1 MQLGAIAVV
10 LCLSRPEALPARPT
24 VNIPGLGSVQG
35 VSSVNE
41 TDVSVYM
48 AIPYAKPPV
57 GALRW
62 RAPQPY
68 GGWGSD
74 LLNGTW
80 FGARCMQ
87 TASSSAVPETK
98 MSEDCLFLNVATPRS
113 ATPASA
119 LPVMFWIH
127 GGGYQTG
134 ESNDYALDALVARSN
149 HSVVVV
155 TINYRLNVFGFL
167 GGQALA
173 ARGGESEGSGNWG
186 IQDQRLALEWVRTYV
201 GAFGGDGSRVTIFG
215 ESAGG
220 NSVMNH
226 LAQPASF
233 GLYEAAIIESGA
245 YSSGAVTADQAET
258 GYAAFLDAAR
268 CNDTECLQALD
279 AAAVAKAGAAVTTI
293 AGFQPTVDGIS
304 LVKAPRDLI
313 DAGQYN
319 NKARVLIGSNR
330 DEYAFWAALD
340 PLLWPKGASCGEA
353 CFNRNVNVEP
363 DVLAQL
369 KIVWNASSG
378 YEYPS
383 DLGPYSMWWWMAL
396 RVITDLVPGLGA
408 CGVRSLARMLDR
420 GGTPA
425 VYAYI
430 FEHPTQADPHYIPGT
445 GPGSVAVPHASEI
458 AYVFGD
464 RNRLAP
470 GAEAD
475 LATPVAQYWSSFAAG
490 RSPRAARTT
499 GAPDWPVFTTEGD
512 EVLRIDTPAGG
523 GIRVVQ
529 GLRKDACDF
538 ADAHPMPGSNILKLV
553 ANIY

>member
-1 MQLGAIAVV
+1 MAMLIAVALL
-10 LCLSRPEALPARPT
+10 LCLAHANALPAGPT
-24 VNIPGLGSVQG
+24 VNVPGLGSVQG
-35 VSSVNE
+35 AASANE
-41 TDVSVYM
+41 SDVFVFM
-48 AIPYAKPPV
+48 GIPYAKPPV
-57 GALRW
+57 GDLRW
-62 RAPQPY
+62 RAPQPH
-68 GGWGSD
+68 GAWGSEP
-74 LLNGTW
+74 LNGTW

-87 TASSSAVPETK
+87 KAPSSSAIPETA
-98 MSEDCLFLNVATPRS
+98 MSEACLFLNVAVPRG

-167 GGQALA
+167 GGRALA
-173 ARGGESEGSGNWG
+173 ARGGAAEGHGNWG
-186 IQDQRLALEWVRTYV
+186 IQDQRMAMEWVRAHV
-201 GAFGGDGSRVTIFG
+201 GAFGGDADRVTIFG

-233 GLYEAAIIESGA
+233 GLYGSAVIESGA

-258 GYAAFLDAAR
+258 GYAAFLKAAG
-268 CNDTECLQALD
+268 CIDTACLEALD
-279 AAAVAKAGAAVTTI
+279 AAAVAKAGAAVAVV
-293 AGFQPTVDGIS
+293 AGFQPTVDGVS

-313 DAGQYN
+313 DLGHYN
-319 NKARVLIGSNR
+319 SKARVLIGSNR

-340 PLLWPKGASCGEA
+340 PALWPSGTACGEA
-353 CFNRNVNVEP
+353 CFDRNVGRNTDP
-363 DVLAQL
+363 DVLAQI
-369 KIVWNASSG
+369 KAVWNASSG

-383 DLGPYSMWWWMAL
+383 DLGPYSAWWWMAV

-408 CGVRSLARMLDR
+408 CGTRSLARMLDR
-420 GGTPA
+420 GGSPE
-425 VYAYI
+425 VYAYM
-430 FEHPTQADPHYIPGT
+430 FEHPTQANPHFIPGT

-470 GAEAD
+470 GAEAE
-475 LATPVAQYWSSFAAG
+475 LATP
-490 RSPRAARTT
+490 
-499 GAPDWPVFTTEGD
+499 
-512 EVLRIDTPAGG
+512 
-523 GIRVVQ
+523 
-529 GLRKDACDF
+529 
-538 ADAHPMPGSNILKLV
+538 
-553 ANIY
+553 